1 MSPIKPGPF
10 TPPDKGTEAQINAAH
25 DVWKEKH
32 ITFHLSQAAEK
43 VLIAQVVSAVEPLYL
58 AAVLNLQT
66 DCNHSNFLA
75 VLQHHFTKYGRI
87 TTQQL
92 KTREMEICNMH
103 FHMALPVDVIFNSID
118 ELMELAQYELM
129 PMSSTQAVSLA
140 YVVFSKNP
148 ILLQDRR
155 A

>member
-1 MSPIKPGPF
+1 
-10 TPPDKGTEAQINAAH
+10 
-25 DVWKEKH
+25 
-32 ITFHLSQAAEK
+32 
-43 VLIAQVVSAVEPLYL
+43 
-58 AAVLNLQT
+58 
-66 DCNHSNFLA
+66 
-75 VLQHHFTKYGRI
+75 
-87 TTQQL
+87 
-92 KTREMEICNMH
+92 MEICNMH